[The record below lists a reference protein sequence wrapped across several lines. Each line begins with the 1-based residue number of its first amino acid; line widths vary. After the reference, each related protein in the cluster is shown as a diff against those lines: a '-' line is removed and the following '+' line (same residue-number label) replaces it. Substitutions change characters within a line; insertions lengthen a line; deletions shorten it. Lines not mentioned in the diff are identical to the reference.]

1 MAECRGRIGPVV
13 ALLCLLVG
21 VAACSTTAASPAS
34 STTAAAP
41 VSNALAEVPVSGAS
55 VAALHYAANDNLS
68 ADGSYPPGRLGFNLA
83 DIGNVD
89 QLDALPSGVSGLVFL
104 GLCNGADS
112 KFRSRVDPFVNHQR
126 LFGFYVM
133 DDADP
138 ASCAAA
144 NLAAE
149 TAYIHTHI
157 KGARTFLVQQNLS
170 SSKTPTYRGGY
181 NPANTGIDLFGL
193 DPYPCRSEING
204 CDDAVIAGY
213 VSAAT
218 SAGIPI
224 AAVVPVFQAFGG
236 RVWADDDGGYYVL
249 PTAEQATR
257 LVAEWQ
263 RLVPSPVF
271 DYAYSWSVQRGDLA
285 LSVAPEALRNVFANH
300 NYS

>member
-1 MAECRGRIGPVV
+1 
-13 ALLCLLVG
+13 
-21 VAACSTTAASPAS
+21 
-34 STTAAAP
+34 
-41 VSNALAEVPVSGAS
+41 
-55 VAALHYAANDNLS
+55 
-68 ADGSYPPGRLGFNLA
+68 
-83 DIGNVD
+83 
-89 QLDALPSGVSGLVFL
+89 
-104 GLCNGADS
+104 
-112 KFRSRVDPFVNHQR
+112 VDPFVNHPR
-126 LFGFYVM
+126 LFGFYLM
-133 DDADP
+133 DEADP

-204 CDDAVIAGY
+204 CDDTVIAGY

-285 LSVAPEALRNVFANH
+285 LSVAPAALRNVFATH